1 MELNEVSRSV
11 SIFACRFRFS
21 DVYHKNQMIA
31 NLSSII
37 FASWRILPECF
48 MMQNESSQPPRRRK
62 TRPPVASPA
71 LAHPVRHSS
80 TLIKGSPVEI
90 PVGIWHGREKNLQR
104 IQQEPPLLKE
114 AGGFVAPLEASRR
127 DR

>member
-1 MELNEVSRSV
+1 
-11 SIFACRFRFS
+11 
-21 DVYHKNQMIA
+21 MIA

-104 IQQEPPLLKE
+104 IQRVDSLRRWKP
-114 AGGFVAPLEASRR
+114 AGATGNVYSLPATIANTSVSPVWASPETSE
-127 DR
+127 